1 MFDHEKECS
10 GAFRQ
15 AEGKKTKVGRFHED
29 LFDLMTEWPET
40 KRLVEQLDLARDEAL
55 GGIVENSLR
64 IERAEGLYAELYRGL
79 IEASARIE
87 ALEKLHGK

>member
-1 MFDHEKECS
+1 MFDHEKECR
-10 GAFRQ
+10 GAFERT
-15 AEGKKTKVGRFHED
+15 EDKKARVGRFHED
-29 LFDLMTEWPET
+29 LFALMDEWPET
-40 KRLVEQLDLARDEAL
+40 KRVVEQLDLARDEAL